1 MGNVCSVSFSTEDI
15 TGRCCDCTAARA
27 NYIRKLEENQVTL
40 RTELQKLSELRNDV
54 NGRVNVAERQQ
65 MRRLDQQMRGMEDE

>member
-1 MGNVCSVSFSTEDI
+1 M
-15 TGRCCDCTAARA
+15 
-27 NYIRKLEENQVTL
+27 